1 MFTLSPHPEK
11 NHLISLYNPKKTYTF
26 NLNKISE
33 NSEVICEGSI
43 SCFYLLST
51 KEIRV
56 NTTRLGSGSMKI
68 VDKTIYEN
76 PSLVIRF
83 DVVDADEIVLELEK
97 NSVEVQKKITAQM
110 KLFYQGMMIP
120 AWQYDSRNLLLVHEA
135 GLRST

>member
-1 MFTLSPHPEK
+1 
-11 NHLISLYNPKKTYTF
+11 
-26 NLNKISE
+26 
-33 NSEVICEGSI
+33 
-43 SCFYLLST
+43 
-51 KEIRV
+51 
-56 NTTRLGSGSMKI
+56 MKI